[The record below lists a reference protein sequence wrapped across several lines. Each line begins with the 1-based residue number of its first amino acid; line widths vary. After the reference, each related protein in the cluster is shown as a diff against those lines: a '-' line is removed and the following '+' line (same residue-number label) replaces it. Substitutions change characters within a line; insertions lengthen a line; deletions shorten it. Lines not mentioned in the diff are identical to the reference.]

1 MKRWSARVLHQSH
14 RPKRP
19 TPGPKR
25 LFACPSGDRWIAWDD
40 PPIWLVR
47 SLRKEFTESEIKIL
61 SPNTSQSAMYAYT
74 HTYIYIYIIT
84 DIQDSITK
92 SNHPHFLY
100 LFSKKNNIFLG
111 VPLVPHANRL
121 AARLVDLLRRQIMHL
136 LVLQNQLPRGLAEG
150 KLQRGVETPAEI
162 SVETC

>member
-1 MKRWSARVLHQSH
+1 
-14 RPKRP
+14 
-19 TPGPKR
+19 
-25 LFACPSGDRWIAWDD
+25 
-40 PPIWLVR
+40 
-47 SLRKEFTESEIKIL
+47 
-61 SPNTSQSAMYAYT
+61 MYAYR
-74 HTYIYIYIIT
+74 HTYIYIIT